1 MKYLRTKRFI
11 AIILFFVFSVVTVV
25 LVMKWKKKS
34 NPEKTEMV
42 QNDSYDFLIFN
53 TEPKFQDCLQKIAE
67 EYRNISGIVPAVVAK
82 DSEIL
87 YNFNSDLSPDI
98 FMLKTFDE
106 MKVQLQYGNILDF
119 LNASE
124 KTFQEVIKNIPD
136 VLQAKVSNIN
146 SCGIPVT
153 IRGFG
158 LAVNQKLLASIFGED
173 SYKNLVNDLI
183 ICSYEEFDKFVNDLK
198 SSHSVK
204 LNNTEYKISQKPP
217 ENIFSFHVETPI
229 ATLLNAIFSSFFEDA
244 SDLALSDS
252 ISKMTGKFSDWL
264 KAIDLIT
271 SNTSL
276 KRGRDFVNL
285 EQNSRSKAIKE
296 FSEGK
301 SLFLIADDTD
311 YEEIKNCNPEVA
323 SHLTFIPFKV
333 PRTSDEN
340 KDLNTNLTVYVPYCF
355 MINAKS
361 SKSKMAQD
369 FLTWFV
375 SSPVARKYLLE
386 DAGCVSYDVREV
398 DSIENTLLRSAVNYL
413 QSGNS
418 LAPVF
423 QGIKKSWLNSI
434 SQQLMRKYFP
444 SNSWSVS
451 HYNNFD
457 SFCIKKWSQ

>member
-183 ICSYEEFDKFVNDLK
+183 VCSYEEFEKF
-198 SSHSVK
+198 
-204 LNNTEYKISQKPP
+204 
-217 ENIFSFHVETPI
+217 
-229 ATLLNAIFSSFFEDA
+229 
-244 SDLALSDS
+244 
-252 ISKMTGKFSDWL
+252 
-264 KAIDLIT
+264 
-271 SNTSL
+271 
-276 KRGRDFVNL
+276 
-285 EQNSRSKAIKE
+285 
-296 FSEGK
+296 
-301 SLFLIADDTD
+301 
-311 YEEIKNCNPEVA
+311 
-323 SHLTFIPFKV
+323 
-333 PRTSDEN
+333 
-340 KDLNTNLTVYVPYCF
+340 
-355 MINAKS
+355 
-361 SKSKMAQD
+361 
-369 FLTWFV
+369 
-375 SSPVARKYLLE
+375 
-386 DAGCVSYDVREV
+386 
-398 DSIENTLLRSAVNYL
+398 
-413 QSGNS
+413 
-418 LAPVF
+418 
-423 QGIKKSWLNSI
+423 
-434 SQQLMRKYFP
+434 
-444 SNSWSVS
+444 
-451 HYNNFD
+451 
-457 SFCIKKWSQ
+457 